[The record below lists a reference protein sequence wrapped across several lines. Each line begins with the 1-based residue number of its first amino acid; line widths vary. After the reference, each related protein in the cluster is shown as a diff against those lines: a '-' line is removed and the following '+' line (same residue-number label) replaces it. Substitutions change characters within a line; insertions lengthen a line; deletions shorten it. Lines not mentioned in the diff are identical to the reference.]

1 VNGTCEVRFTRYY
14 SATPDEVWAA
24 LTEPESVA
32 RWLGA
37 VREIELTPGG
47 RFELELER
55 WTMQGR
61 VRALEPARLLELD
74 WLDLDAAPSIVRF
87 ELSEDGDGTA
97 LVLDHRQIDALIGMR
112 YMGRWEV
119 SLARLEAVVER

>member
-1 VNGTCEVRFTRYY
+1 MNGTCEVRFTRYY

-24 LTEPESVA
+24 LTEPDSVA
-32 RWLGA
+32 RWLGP
-37 VREIELTPGG
+37 VRKIELTPGG

-74 WLDLDAAPSIVRF
+74 WLDVDASLSIVRV

-97 LVLDHRQIDALIGMR
+97 LVLDHRQIDALIGML